1 MTAKT
6 LPIHLMLPAY
16 NEGTVIA
23 EVIREIKAV
32 IECPIIVIDD
42 GSSDDTAMQARHAG
56 ARVISHPINRGAGAA
71 CMTGICLARQEGWSH
86 LVFMDADGQH
96 DPKDILSLVQAQQ
109 EQALDLVIGSRF
121 MQKNKAIPLLR
132 RFFNLLAN
140 ILTNSFSNDRYS
152 DTQSGFRLLNQNAI
166 KHLELVQDDFSY
178 CSEMIIQAERA
189 KIRVG
194 ECPVNVRYTDYSIR
208 KGQDFQVGLFTA
220 FHFLWTLI
228 FK

>member
-16 NEGTVIA
+16 NEGAVIA
-23 EVIREIKAV
+23 EVVRELKAI

-42 GSSDDTAMQARHAG
+42 GSTDDTALRARQAG
-56 ARVISHPINRGAGAA
+56 ARVISHPINRGAGAS
-71 CMTGICLARQEGWSH
+71 CMTGIALARQEGWPC

-96 DPKDILSLVQAQQ
+96 DPRDVSTLVSTQC
-109 EQALDLVIGSRF
+109 EQNFDLVIGSRF
-121 MQKNKAIPLLR
+121 KQQNKAIPLIR

-140 ILTNSFSNDRYS
+140 ILTNSFSAHRYS
-152 DTQSGFRLLNQNAI
+152 DTQSGFRLLNRRAI
-166 KHLELVQDDFSY
+166 EQLELVQDDFSY

-194 ECPVNVRYTDYSIR
+194 ECSINVRYTDYSIR

-220 FHFLWTLI
+220 FHFLWKLI

>member
-1 MTAKT
+1 MTART
-6 LPIHLMLPAY
+6 FPIHLMLPAY
-16 NEGTVIA
+16 NEGKVIA
-23 EVIREIKAV
+23 EVIREIKMI

-42 GSSDDTAMQARHAG
+42 GSTDDTALCARQAG

-71 CMTGICLARQEGWSH
+71 CMTGISLARQEGYTC

-96 DPKDILSLVQAQQ
+96 DPKDVDTLVNAQQ
-109 EQALDLVIGSRF
+109 EQNLDLVIGSRF
-121 MQKNKAIPLLR
+121 MQKNEGIPLLR

-140 ILTNSFSNDRYS
+140 LLTNSFSTHRYS

-166 KHLELVQDDFSY
+166 DRLELVQDDFSY

-194 ECPVNVRYTDYSIR
+194 ECPISVRYTDYSIR

-220 FHFLWTLI
+220 FHFLWKLI